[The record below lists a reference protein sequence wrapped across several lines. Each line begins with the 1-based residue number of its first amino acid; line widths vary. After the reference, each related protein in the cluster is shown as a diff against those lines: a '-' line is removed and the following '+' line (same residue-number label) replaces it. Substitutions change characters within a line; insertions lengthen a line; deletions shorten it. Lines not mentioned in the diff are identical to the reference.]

1 MQQLIIW
8 SCGWRYGYKG
18 CCPRLQWRFPKC
30 GRIFSNIVGQFSHRN
45 VLRATWYILHWTH
58 HYLRWL
64 NRNQARNRWN
74 LKFWTSK
81 ASSDRV
87 LDTVWPS
94 GTSGVCKQHE
104 DFHHNLRYCVNRE
117 PALIFLLLDLV
128 LFQLS
133 KGGCHSP
140 AAHRLDTFPG
150 MTAECGRD
158 DERQVAG
165 ERLPL
170 IGLAV
175 VSAGFDKVKVRL
187 GTSESLLINV
197 SFTDLSFPPL
207 CSQSQTL
214 PRRTLPGLAPSGC
227 AHCSRWS
234 WTSSLFSDLPHR
246 ASR

>member
-117 PALIFLLLDLV
+117 PALIFLLQDLV
-128 LFQLS
+128 LRTTGANSLHQTAKQLWS
-133 KGGCHSP
+133 FCCWIWYFFSCP
-140 AAHRLDTFPG
+140 RV
-150 MTAECGRD
+150 
-158 DERQVAG
+158 VA
-165 ERLPL
+165 
-170 IGLAV
+170 I
-175 VSAGFDKVKVRL
+175 VRL
-187 GTSESLLINV
+187 LTALIHFLVWQQNADEMM
-197 SFTDLSFPPL
+197 SA
-207 CSQSQTL
+207 
-214 PRRTLPGLAPSGC
+214 R
-227 AHCSRWS
+227 
-234 WTSSLFSDLPHR
+234 
-246 ASR
+246 